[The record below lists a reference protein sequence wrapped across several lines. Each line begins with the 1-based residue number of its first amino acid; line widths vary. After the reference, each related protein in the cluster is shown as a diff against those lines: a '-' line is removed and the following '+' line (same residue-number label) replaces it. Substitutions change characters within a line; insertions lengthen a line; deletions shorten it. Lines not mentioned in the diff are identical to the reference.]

1 MFDKKLNY
9 FCEKLNNNSKTTAY
23 FKSYKEIDDL
33 TKLLTN
39 LVENKTIPV
48 KYAQSVEKIAD
59 CMNNLELLKK
69 EHDLISEASLDVIFR
84 LSGSGKVNF
93 ISPSCKDLLGY
104 EVEEI
109 LHTTFL
115 KFISPKRLKEYLNS
129 IRELFTK
136 KKVIVL
142 EVELIHKDGHPV
154 PVEITGKIIDFDGY
168 KMGQGTIRDIS
179 KRIEAQEKLKTSE
192 NTFRAIWEKSQ
203 DGMRLTDENGIIYMC
218 NNAYAKMVGLNK
230 SQLEGYP
237 FSNVFDK
244 TISEKM
250 MHNYIEN
257 FKANNVNIVNERND
271 RLWNGL
277 VIDFE
282 ITNSFIENING
293 RKYLLSIFRDVT
305 ERKSN
310 ALLMIKK
317 DQLLQGI
324 AEATKILIS
333 KQDNEAEGFNAALG
347 ILGTAAEVDR
357 VYIYKHQVNDD
368 TGEMFVSLIY
378 EWATEKNESQIN
390 NLVLKKLSYSR
401 FSSLNF
407 YENFSEGKTLKFL
420 IKNLPPNEQNIFIDR
435 SIKSL
440 ILVPIMNDGKYW
452 GFIGFDDCN
461 SNRIWNDNEESL
473 LITMA
478 STLGALIKRNII
490 RDELIR
496 KNEELD
502 AAVMK
507 AERAAKVKSEFLAL
521 MSHEIRTPMNGVVGM
536 TGLLIDTNLNE
547 EQKEYVETIKLSADQ
562 LLVIINDILDFSKIE
577 SEKLELESRQFN
589 LRSCIEESIDLI
601 ASRALE
607 KKLDVN
613 YHLDDSLPLS
623 IIGDVTRLRQ
633 VLTNLLTNAIKF
645 TSEGNVSINVKIKN
659 KTDDNVDI
667 DFSIKDTG
675 IGIPKDRMDRL
686 FKPFSQVDSSTTRAY
701 GGTGLGLVISKKIV
715 ELMNGNIWVESEIN
729 KGTIFH
735 FNIVVKPGDD
745 TSDTDLIKSYNF
757 LSNKNALIV
766 NSNKFALEYLS
777 NLVKSF
783 GLNVFM
789 CRNIEDMVEALNQNK
804 KYDLAII
811 DSDNKLLNKISH
823 STEIGKNSRLK
834 NIPILLLT
842 SLGKKSDK
850 EYFQNLNLV
859 GSINKPVKHL
869 MLKNSLLDILL
880 NINTLNEN
888 ESVENKEKAEV
899 NNKLKIL
906 LVDDNNVN
914 RKVAINILGK
924 LGFNADI
931 AENGKQVLDIL
942 ENEYYDLILM
952 DIYMPEMDGYE
963 ATRTIRNKFNNKYKP
978 VIIAMTA
985 NSSKEDINKC
995 YEYGMNDYIS
1005 KPVKIENL
1013 KLKLNDWYNKIFNR
1027 ENLTVEDLKKQ
1038 KINSLIIDEENILI
1052 LKDINDNEDV
1062 AFFIELLDVYLKDL
1076 PESRELINIAMVEKD
1091 ANKLQFYS
1099 HKLKGSSL
1107 TLGIETVSELS
1118 HKLETLARANEF
1130 TLETESISK
1139 ELTEKLGLI
1148 ISDIAL
1154 LKEKYSVV

>member
-1 MFDKKLNY
+1 MNKEKKIDQPN
-9 FCEKLNNNSKTTAY
+9 TTN
-23 FKSYKEIDDL
+23 EINEF
-33 TKLLTN
+33 TKHLSTLI
-39 LVENKTIPV
+39 ENKVIPV
-48 KYAQSVEKIAD
+48 KYDQTIEKISD
-59 CMNNLELLKK
+59 CMNNLEILKK

-84 LSGSGKVNF
+84 LSNSGKVNF

-109 LHTTFL
+109 IGTTFL
-115 KFISPKRLKEYLNS
+115 KFIPPHRFKEYLNN
-129 IRELFTK
+129 IRELFK
-136 KKVIVL
+136 YKRVIVL
-142 EVELIHKDGHPV
+142 QAELLHKDGHII
-154 PVEITGKIIDFDGY
+154 PVEVTGKIVEFDGY
-168 KMGQGTIRDIS
+168 KMGQGIIRDIS
-179 KRIEAQEKLKTSE
+179 ARIESQNKLRTSE

-203 DGMRLTDENGIIYMC
+203 DGMRLTDENGVIYLC
-218 NNAYAKMVGLNK
+218 NNAYAHMVGIDKNE
-230 SQLEGYP
+230 LEGHPLTVVY
-237 FSNVFDK
+237 DK
-244 TISEKM
+244 SIRNKM
-250 MHNYIEN
+250 MNEYLRNFQEN
-257 FKANNVNIVNERND
+257 RINIVNERND

-277 VIDFE
+277 IIDFE
-282 ITNSFIENING
+282 ITNSFIENINNK
-293 RKYLLSIFRDVT
+293 KYLLSIFRDVT

-324 AEATKILIS
+324 AEATKVLIS
-333 KQDNEAEGFNAALG
+333 KQDSEEEGFNAALG

-357 VYIYKHQVNDD
+357 VYIYKHQVNDE

-378 EWATEKNESQIN
+378 EWVSEISESQIN

-420 IKNLPPNEQNIFIDR
+420 IKNIPPNERNVFIDR

-440 ILVPIMNDGKYW
+440 ILVPILIDGKYW

-478 STLGALIKRNII
+478 STLGALIKRNMI

-536 TGLLIDTNLNE
+536 TGLLIDTILNE

-589 LRSCIEESIDLI
+589 LRSCIEESIDLV

-607 KKLDVN
+607 KKLDLN

-633 VLTNLLTNAIKF
+633 VLTNLLSNAIKF
-645 TSEGNVSINVKIKN
+645 TNEGSVTINVKIKDKKEDEVEIN
-659 KTDDNVDI
+659 
-667 DFSIKDTG
+667 FSIRDTG

-715 ELMNGNIWVESEIN
+715 ELMNGNMSVESKVN
-729 KGTIFH
+729 KGTTFH
-735 FNIVVKPGDD
+735 FNIKVKSGDETLD
-745 TSDTDLIKSYNF
+745 NISLKDYEF
-757 LSNKNALIV
+757 LLNKNALIV
-766 NSNKFALEYLS
+766 NSNKSAMEYLS

-783 GLNVFM
+783 GLNVSE
-789 CRNIEDMVEALNQNK
+789 CRNIEEMISSLNQNK
-804 KYDLAII
+804 NNDLVII
-811 DSDNKLLNKISH
+811 DSDNTILNGISL
-823 STEIGKNSRLK
+823 STEIKKNKKLK

-850 EYFQNLNLV
+850 ENFQELNLAS
-859 GSINKPVKHL
+859 SINKPVKHL
-869 MLKNSLLDILL
+869 ILKNSLLDILL
-880 NINTLNEN
+880 NVDTLTEKKTE
-888 ESVENKEKAEV
+888 ESENKKT
-899 NNKLKIL
+899 NNNELKIL

-914 RKVAINILGK
+914 RKVAVNILGK

-942 ENEYYDLILM
+942 ENKNYDLIFM
-952 DIYMPEMDGYE
+952 DIFMPEMDGYE
-963 ATRTIRNKFNNKYKP
+963 ATRIIRNKYNNKTKP

-985 NSSKEDINKC
+985 NSSKEDIDKC
-995 YEYGMNDYIS
+995 YEFGMNDYIS

-1013 KLKLNDWYNKIFNR
+1013 KLKLEDWYNKIFDV
-1027 ENLTVEDLKKQ
+1027 ENLTVSELKKQ
-1038 KINSLIIDEENILI
+1038 KIKSKLIDEDNILI

-1076 PESRELINIAMVEKD
+1076 PEARELIKEAMNEKD
-1091 ANKLQFYS
+1091 AKKLQFYS

-1107 TLGIETVSELS
+1107 TLGIDAVSDLS
-1118 HKLETLARANEF
+1118 HKLETLARADEF

-1139 ELTEKLGLI
+1139 ELTEKVSLI
-1148 ISDIAL
+1148 ISDLAL
-1154 LKEKYSVV
+1154 LKAKYSVV